1 MRRFTL
7 ITLVLALVL
16 ALLATLVPA
25 AAVDADT
32 GRRCARGWG
41 SLPEASS
48 DTTTAVLDKVRIGRH
63 PCFDRIVLVVDGGD
77 APGYRVEYVKRVRED
92 GSGNPVRVRGGAKLR
107 IIVTAPAHDDD
118 FNPTIRPRRVD
129 RLDTTGFRT
138 FRDVAWAGSFEGQTT
153 IGLGVRARL
162 PFRVFTLD
170 GPGDGARVVIDVA
183 HRW

>member
-7 ITLVLALVL
+7 LAVVL
-16 ALLATLVPA
+16 ALLATLVPTT
-25 AAVDADT
+25 AVDAQA

-41 SLPEASS
+41 SLPEVSS
-48 DTTTAVLDKVRIGRH
+48 DTTVASLDKVRIGRH
-63 PCFDRIVLVVDGGD
+63 RCFDRIVLVVDDGA
-77 APGYRVEYVKRVRED
+77 APGYRVEYVKRVRAD
-92 GSGNPVRVRGGAKLR
+92 GSGQVVPVRGGAKLR
-107 IIVTAPAHDDD
+107 IIVTAPAHDQDG
-118 FNPTIRPRRVD
+118 NPTIRPRRVD
-129 RLDTTGFRT
+129 RLDTSGFQT

-183 HRW
+183 HSW